1 LLLLLVASVELS
13 PRNSIAC
20 TMNSHEI
27 SKTWDSED
35 GAPPPHLLPLMDD
48 DETSRNAARNGTQ
61 QQSTTTLFP
70 RWKLIEIVEDKVRG
84 TNKSGINKLD
94 MFKAINTATT
104 DIPKHAFVHTVDN
117 KDYALWRSNKFE
129 IAEEDVQST
138 ATCLF
143 ESNIGDWYDAQKIK
157 EAKQSI
163 VKFFSYWFTS
173 RYSPTAALVEF
184 KLIEAGFTPSKVKEL
199 VNNHRKSQCEQE
211 FESDNSAVLQSIQH
225 NQNAAVVP
233 SNSTNTN
240 DDELPSKELG
250 DIDVLALRMAL
261 KTTLQEN
268 STLQSLLD
276 APFSLADE
284 QKQHAATR
292 SKLEKAMFLHEHTGK
307 ADFYAPPPGPTE
319 KELEAAA
326 AQALDA
332 ASAAQSADRSV
343 PWETRLVLADAAL
356 AAEVNSHKLTKLKL
370 EAVNQSIDFTIL
382 QEC

>member
-1 LLLLLVASVELS
+1 
-13 PRNSIAC
+13 
-20 TMNSHEI
+20 MNIHGT

-35 GAPPPHLLPLMDD
+35 GAPPPQLLPIMD
-48 DETSRNAARNGTQ
+48 DETTRNAARNGTQQQ

-70 RWKLIEIVEDKVRG
+70 RWMLIEIVENKVRG
-84 TNKSGINKLD
+84 TNNSGIKKLD
-94 MFKAINTATT
+94 TFKAINTATT

-117 KDYALWRSNKFE
+117 KEYALWRSNKFE

-173 RYSPTAALVEF
+173 RYSPAAAMVEF

-199 VNNHRKSQCEQE
+199 VNNHRKSQYEQE
-211 FESDNSAVLQSIQH
+211 FESDNSTVLQSIQH

-268 STLQSLLD
+268 STLKSENSTLKSLLD

-292 SKLEKAMFLHEHTGK
+292 SKLQKALFFHEHTGK

-326 AQALDA
+326 AQAMDA

-343 PWETRLVLADAAL
+343 PWETRLALADAAL
-356 AAEVNSHKLTKLKL
+356 AAEVNSHTLTKLKL
-370 EAVNQSIDFTIL
+370 ELVNQSIDFTIL